1 MTQRIITYFTLG
13 FSYLMAH
20 RQVALVILLL
30 FFIPLAFLWTGQ
42 QFLSVA
48 EYHIERLEKDR
59 IGTMHD
65 AIALVLD
72 VAPLATSTLTP
83 SLQNYVEQNPDT
95 ARVALYSQS
104 MDGFSAEVTI
114 GEPFDLQVYTDVIRL
129 AAVRVDESII
139 FEDNQRGLRH
149 WIGVRAIAP
158 NGGVPQ
164 LFLVTDTSM
173 EALDTFLA
181 QKIRAAYGSLFVVIV
196 LILALLWR
204 QVRLVDYA
212 RLYSELQKAHETMS
226 LFVNMTAHEL
236 RTPLT
241 AIKGY
246 ASMIREDD
254 TVASTHRS
262 YAERIEESSNALI
275 TLISDL
281 LDLARLQSGK
291 LSFATERIDMVE
303 VLLSTIELVRPLAQ
317 AKGLGL
323 KTDFAHEVSHTVNAD
338 KKRMT
343 QVFTN
348 ILSNSIKYTKEGNV
362 TIGVNQVSKR
372 LEIRVKDTG
381 MGISADDQKRLF
393 APYFRVAS
401 VDVEKTTGTGLGM
414 WITKRMIEEM
424 GGTID
429 VESIKGVGTHIVL
442 TFALSV

>member
-1 MTQRIITYFTLG
+1 
-13 FSYLMAH
+13 
-20 RQVALVILLL
+20 
-30 FFIPLAFLWTGQ
+30 
-42 QFLSVA
+42 
-48 EYHIERLEKDR
+48 
-59 IGTMHD
+59 
-65 AIALVLD
+65 
-72 VAPLATSTLTP
+72 
-83 SLQNYVEQNPDT
+83 
-95 ARVALYSQS
+95 
-104 MDGFSAEVTI
+104 
-114 GEPFDLQVYTDVIRL
+114 
-129 AAVRVDESII
+129 
-139 FEDNQRGLRH
+139 
-149 WIGVRAIAP
+149 
-158 NGGVPQ
+158 
-164 LFLVTDTSM
+164 
-173 EALDTFLA
+173 
-181 QKIRAAYGSLFVVIV
+181 
-196 LILALLWR
+196 
-204 QVRLVDYA
+204 
-212 RLYSELQKAHETMS
+212 MS